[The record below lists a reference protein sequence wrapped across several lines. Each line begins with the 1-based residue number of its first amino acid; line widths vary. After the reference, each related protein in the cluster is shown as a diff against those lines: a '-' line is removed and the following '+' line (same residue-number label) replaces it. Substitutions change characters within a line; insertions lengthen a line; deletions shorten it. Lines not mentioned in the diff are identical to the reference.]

1 MDVDV
6 HMPKIGKTAVH
17 WLLEGFFIVVS
28 VGLGFG
34 VAQYRE
40 SRANHE
46 LAVRVLKSL
55 QAEVEHNLATLA
67 PFVPIHRAWMDG
79 SGEGGCVQ
87 KHPERTRLCTSNTRP
102 KLPADAKSSFAF
114 LRRSAWDAAVSG
126 GTLRLID
133 FDVASALSD
142 IYVTQEIATG
152 NVARLVSGPFSS
164 TATFEPASRTASV
177 RMLWLTMADIQSSE
191 EILIDLYRRHLP
203 AIRAAAND
211 SH

>member
-1 MDVDV
+1 
-6 HMPKIGKTAVH
+6 MPKIGKTAVH
-17 WLLEGFFIVVS
+17 WLLEGVFIVVS

-55 QAEVEHNLATLA
+55 QAEVEHNLETLA
-67 PFVPIHRAWMDG
+67 PLVPIHRVWTDALDKADVSNSTK
-79 SGEGGCVQ
+79 SG
-87 KHPERTRLCTSNTRP
+87 LDLYFDTRP
-102 KLPADAKSSFAF
+102 KLPEGAKSSFAF

-133 FDVASALSD
+133 FDVAAALSD
-142 IYVTQEIATG
+142 IYVTQEIATS
-152 NVARLVSGPFSS
+152 NVGRLVNGPFSS
-164 TATFEPASRTASV
+164 AATFDPANRAASV

-191 EILIDLYRRHLP
+191 AILIDLYRRHLP
-203 AIRAAAND
+203 AIRAAANEAR
-211 SH
+211 

>member
-6 HMPKIGKTAVH
+6 HMPKMGKTAVH
-17 WLLEGFFIVVS
+17 WLLEGFFIIVS

-46 LAVRVLKSL
+46 LAGRVLKSL
-55 QAEVEHNLATLA
+55 QAEVEHNLETLT
-67 PFVPIHRAWMDG
+67 PLVPVHRAWVTALEKPDVSKSNQ
-79 SGEGGCVQ
+79 SG
-87 KHPERTRLCTSNTRP
+87 LDLYFDTRP
-102 KLPADAKSSFAF
+102 TLPEGTKSSFAF
-114 LRRSAWDAAVSG
+114 LRRSAWDTAISG

-142 IYVTQEIATG
+142 IYVTQEIVAK
-152 NVARLVSGPFSS
+152 NVERLVNGPFSS
-164 TATFEPASRTASV
+164 TATFDPASRAASA

-191 EILIDLYRRHLP
+191 QILIDLYRRHLP
-203 AIRAAAND
+203 AIRAAA
-211 SH
+211 HEAR

>member
-46 LAVRVLKSL
+46 LAGRVLKSL
-55 QAEVEHNLATLA
+55 QAEIEHNLETLT
-67 PFVPIHRAWMDG
+67 PLVPIHRVWTDALDKADLSKSTK
-79 SGEGGCVQ
+79 SG
-87 KHPERTRLCTSNTRP
+87 LDLYFDTRP
-102 KLPADAKSSFAF
+102 RMPEGAPSSFAF

-133 FDVASALSD
+133 FDVAASLSD
-142 IYVTQEIATG
+142 IYVTQEIVKS
-152 NVARLVSGPFSS
+152 NVERLVNGPFSS
-164 TATFEPASRTASV
+164 TATFDPASRAASA

-191 EILIDLYRRHLP
+191 QILIDLYRRHLP

-211 SH
+211 GR

>member
-46 LAVRVLKSL
+46 LAIRVLKSL

-67 PFVPIHRAWMDG
+67 PFVPIHRAWTDALEKADVSKSTQ
-79 SGEGGCVQ
+79 SG
-87 KHPERTRLCTSNTRP
+87 LDLYFDTRP
-102 KLPADAKSSFAF
+102 KLPAGAKSSFAF

-133 FDVASALSD
+133 FDVAAALSE
-142 IYVTQEIATG
+142 IYRLQEIATG
-152 NVARLVSGPFSS
+152 NVDRLAKGGAVNDGHVRSCQPGGLRSS
-164 TATFEPASRTASV
+164 AMV
-177 RMLWLTMADIQSSE
+177 DIG
-191 EILIDLYRRHLP
+191 
-203 AIRAAAND
+203 
-211 SH
+211 

>member
-1 MDVDV
+1 VDVDV
-6 HMPKIGKTAVH
+6 HIPKIGKTAVH

-46 LAVRVLKSL
+46 LAGRVLKSL
-55 QAEVEHNLATLA
+55 QAEVEHNLETLT
-67 PFVPIHRAWMDG
+67 PLVPIHRAWVTALEKADVSKSNQ
-79 SGEGGCVQ
+79 SG
-87 KHPERTRLCTSNTRP
+87 LDLYFDTRP
-102 KLPADAKSSFAF
+102 KLPDGAKSSFAF
-114 LRRSAWDAAVSG
+114 LRRSAWDAAISG

-142 IYVTQEIATG
+142 IYVTQEIATR
-152 NVARLVSGPFSS
+152 NVERLVNGPFSS
-164 TATFEPASRTASV
+164 TATFDPASRAASA

-191 EILIDLYRRHLP
+191 QILIDLYRRHLP
-203 AIRAAAND
+203 AIRAATNEAR
-211 SH
+211 

>member
-6 HMPKIGKTAVH
+6 HIPKIGKTAVH

-46 LAVRVLKSL
+46 LSVRVLKSL

-67 PFVPIHRAWMDG
+67 PFVPIHRGWMDALEKADVSKSTQ
-79 SGEGGCVQ
+79 SGLDLYFE
-87 KHPERTRLCTSNTRP
+87 TRP

-126 GTLRLID
+126 GSLRLID

-142 IYVTQEIATG
+142 IYVTQEIATA

-164 TATFEPASRTASV
+164 TATFEPASRSASV

-203 AIRAAAND
+203 AIRAATNEAR
-211 SH
+211 